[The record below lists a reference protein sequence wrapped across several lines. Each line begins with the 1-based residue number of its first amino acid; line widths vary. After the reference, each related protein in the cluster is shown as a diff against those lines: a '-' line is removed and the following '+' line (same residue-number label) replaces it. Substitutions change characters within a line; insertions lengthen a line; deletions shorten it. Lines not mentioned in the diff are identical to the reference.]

1 MSGYAKRMME
11 TAAPWMEANPEPFT
25 GRITVPRVRLPR
37 LTVPLE
43 IEEAALARA
52 RTSNPLRALASDK
65 EKAWSTIMSTVKSD
79 EDMDRL
85 ERALVRNIKH
95 SRSLITERD
104 QVADRMERDFSKLEE
119 ILNRPRA
126 DRPAT
131 HALNPD
137 RPMPLEDLFGLVLG
151 GWFLSWGHDGYNV
164 FDLSPDFVAAMLL
177 TDPSTLIG
185 EHEFRLPFRGLLVF
199 LPDGFAR
206 DGDGSF
212 TKLHVSTLRGGD
224 EIGDILEIV
233 AVSGTRAVSTAAV
246 LRDIS
251 VDGLAAFEDDR
262 DCGDADRAAMETVR
276 RIVLGTVGYLAMMP
290 GARIE
295 RVAHARPRDEDR
307 ATRTAPK
314 FWDVGRDVRLD
325 SSLVRAARAGSREIA
340 LRVARRHIVRGH
352 YRNQPIGEGRKERKT
367 IWIAPFWKGP
377 AEGAAIVHT
386 YKPSAPEPDDAARSL
401 TKADRERLG
410 R

>member
-11 TAAPWMEANPEPFT
+11 SAAPWMDANPEPFS

-43 IEEAALARA
+43 IEQAALARE
-52 RTSNPLRALASDK
+52 RTSSPIRALAADK
-65 EKAWSTIMSTVKSD
+65 DKAWSTIMSTVKSD

-85 ERALVRNIKH
+85 ERALVRNIER
-95 SRSLITERD
+95 SRSLITEHD
-104 QVADRMERDFSKLEE
+104 QVADGLERDYLKLEE
-119 ILNRPRA
+119 ILNRTRA
-126 DRPAT
+126 K
-131 HALNPD
+131 
-137 RPMPLEDLFGLVLG
+137 PMPLEDLFGLVLG

-185 EHEFRLPFRGLLVF
+185 EREFRLPFRGLLVF

-206 DGDGSF
+206 DGGGSF
-212 TKLHVSTLRGGD
+212 TKLHVSTLRGDD
-224 EIGDILEIV
+224 EIGGILEIV
-233 AVSGTRAVSTAAV
+233 AVSGTRAVSTAAA
-246 LRDIS
+246 LEDIS
-251 VDGLAAFEDDR
+251 VDGLAAFEDGR
-262 DCGDADRAAMETVR
+262 DCGDADRTAMETVR

-290 GARIE
+290 DARTE
-295 RVAHARPRDEDR
+295 RDTQRRRDNQTK
-307 ATRTAPK
+307 AAPK

-325 SSLVRAARAGSREIA
+325 PNLVRAARAGSREVA

-352 YRNQPIGEGRKERKT
+352 YRNQPIGAGRKERKT

-377 AEGAAIVHT
+377 SDGAAIIHT
-386 YKPSAPEPDDAARSL
+386 YKPS
-401 TKADRERLG
+401 T
-410 R
+410 

>member
-11 TAAPWMEANPEPFT
+11 AAAPWMEVNPDPFA

-43 IEEAALARA
+43 IEQAALARE
-52 RTSNPLRALASDK
+52 RTSSPIRALAADK
-65 EKAWSTIMSTVKSD
+65 TKAWSTIMSTVKSD

-85 ERALVRNIKH
+85 ERALVRNIER
-95 SRSLITERD
+95 SRSLITEHD
-104 QVADRMERDFSKLEE
+104 QVADGLERDYHRLEE
-119 ILNRPRA
+119 ILNRTRA
-126 DRPAT
+126 DRPGT
-131 HALNPD
+131 HAMNPGK
-137 RPMPLEDLFGLVLG
+137 PMPLEDLFGLILG

-177 TDPSTLIG
+177 TDPSALIG
-185 EHEFRLPFRGLLVF
+185 DHEFHLPFRGLLVF

-212 TKLHVSTLRGGD
+212 TKLHVSTLRGDD

-233 AVSGTRAVSTAAV
+233 AVSGTRAVSTAAA

-251 VDGLAAFEDDR
+251 IDGLAAFNDSR
-262 DCGDADRAAMETVR
+262 DCGEADRVAMETVR
-276 RIVLGTVGYLAMMP
+276 RIVLGTVGYLAMTP
-290 GARIE
+290 GARAE
-295 RVAHARPRDEDR
+295 RVAPRKRDR
-307 ATRTAPK
+307 ATIAVPK

-325 SSLVRAARAGSREIA
+325 PNLVRAARSGSREVA

-352 YRNQPIGEGRKERKT
+352 YRNQPIGEGRKERKM

-377 AEGAAIVHT
+377 ADGAAIVHT
-386 YKPSAPEPDDAARSL
+386 YKPAPPEPAP
-401 TKADRERLG
+401 
-410 R
+410 